1 MGKAVGCI
9 HEDKLIISAVQWVN
23 AFLLKELLEMV
34 AQLEAVCHEMQQG
47 LSIMNPWPTTHQV
60 IDSTEQILVIIQIKE
75 TGDCSLVWF
84 RSMGLQV
91 VMKMTYQ
98 VIDSTEKILVIVQ
111 IKETGDRSLVWFR
124 SMGLQ
129 VVMKMRE
136 LERASERSVL
146 ARRICIPQ
154 LFCQELQQFNQV

>member
-1 MGKAVGCI
+1 MMLVLGLKDMIALIGRAVGRFMGKAVGCI
-9 HEDKLIISAVQWVN
+9 HEDKLIISAAQWVN

-34 AQLEAVCHEMQQG
+34 AELEAICHEMQEG
-47 LSIMNPWPTTHQV
+47 LSIMNPRPLTHHV

-84 RSMGLQV
+84 RSIGLQV
-91 VMKMTYQ
+91 VMKM
-98 VIDSTEKILVIVQ
+98 
-111 IKETGDRSLVWFR
+111 W
-124 SMGLQ
+124 
-129 VVMKMRE
+129 E

-146 ARRICIPQ
+146 ACRICIPQ